1 MKVLFDTNVVLDV
14 LLAKEPHAGV
24 AARLFTLVDN
34 ERIDGAVCATTVTT
48 VAYVATKAVGG
59 KQAKKLLRQ
68 LLDLFAV
75 APVDRDVIEAALRL
89 DFVDTEDAVVHEA
102 ARAWGAAGIVTR
114 NGRDF
119 ARASLPVLEPE
130 ELLAAVVA
138 AGD

>member
-14 LLAKEPHAGV
+14 LLAREPHAAV
-24 AARLFTLVDN
+24 AAWLFALVDS

-59 KQAKKLLRQ
+59 RQAKKLLRQ

-75 APVDRDVIEAALRL
+75 AGVDRQVLEAALRL
-89 DFVDTEDAVVHEA
+89 DFEDVEDAVIHEA

-119 ARASLPVLEPE
+119 ARASLPVFDPA
-130 ELLAAVVA
+130 ELLAALVA
-138 AGD
+138 TGD

>member
-1 MKVLFDTNVVLDV
+1 VKVLFDTNVMLDV
-14 LLAKEPHAGV
+14 LLAREPHAAV
-24 AARLFTLVDN
+24 AARLFALVDS
-34 ERIDGAVCATTVTT
+34 ERIDGAVSATTVTT

-75 APVDRDVIEAALRL
+75 AGVDRQVLEGALRL
-89 DFVDTEDAVVHEA
+89 DFEDVEDAVIHEA

-119 ARASLPVLEPE
+119 ARASLPVFDPA
-130 ELLAAVVA
+130 ELLAALVA
-138 AGD
+138 TGD